1 MRLRAALPAGVVDAG
16 LASLATFLVG
26 LIAATR
32 LDAAVLGA
40 YALFFTA
47 FLVAAVVPAQL
58 LLLPAEIAALAL
70 PSPDRTGVVGRS
82 LKLAL
87 PLSAATAAVTTVAAA
102 SLTRGVPAE
111 VVLPL
116 AVGAAGTS
124 FLSPLQDHVRKMFHL
139 AGASWR
145 AALMSVIQ
153 VVGVVA
159 AIGVFTLAGVATPWI
174 PLGALTAANAVSLTG
189 GLLLRPR
196 RAAPAPRPR
205 LSLRPLLAQGRLL
218 LVVGGV
224 PVAASFLV
232 AATVTRLAGPE
243 PLGFAEAA
251 RILSQPLLVLSM
263 GLGAVIGPRSM
274 ESGARADAG
283 QARRYAIVFAL
294 LIGGA
299 SVVYG
304 VIALTPVTGA
314 RLAAIFPG
322 AYAVPGLILLTLVGN
337 TLYGIVTPY
346 RSELLGARRER
357 GLAGVEIVG
366 AAGQCLVA
374 LVAGALH
381 AYARPAATAVHGVV
395 RLAGYLR
402 LRRNVYGHSTRVTA

>member
-1 MRLRAALPAGVVDAG
+1 MRLRTALPAGVVDAG

-26 LIAATR
+26 LVAATR
-32 LDAAVLGA
+32 LDAATLGA

-47 FLVAAVVPAQL
+47 YLLAAVVPAQL

-70 PSPDRTGVVGRS
+70 PRSDRTAIVGRS
-82 LKLAL
+82 LQLAL
-87 PLSAATAAVTTVAAA
+87 PLSAFTATITTAAAAVF
-102 SLTRGVPAE
+102 TRGVTAE

-116 AVGAAGTS
+116 ALGAAGTS

-139 AGASWR
+139 AGTSWR
-145 AALMSVIQ
+145 AALMSAIQ
-153 VVGVVA
+153 VAGVLA
-159 AIGVFTLAGVATPWI
+159 AIGALTLAGVATPWI

-196 RAAPAPRPR
+196 RAAPVGRPR
-205 LSLRPLLAQGRLL
+205 LLLRPLLAQGRLL

-224 PVAASFLV
+224 PVVASFVV
-232 AATVTRLAGPE
+232 AAMVTRLAGPE

-283 QARRYAIVFAL
+283 QARRYATVFAL

-299 SVVYG
+299 SVAYG
-304 VIALTPVTGA
+304 VVALTPVTGA
-314 RLAAIFPG
+314 RLAALLPG

-337 TLYGIVTPY
+337 VLYGIVTPY
-346 RSELLGARRER
+346 RSELMGARRER

-374 LVAGALH
+374 LAAGALH

-402 LRRNVYGHSTRVTA
+402 LRRGVYGRSTRVAS

>member
-1 MRLRAALPAGVVDAG
+1 MRLRTALPAGVIDAG
-16 LASLATFLVG
+16 LASLATF
-26 LIAATR
+26 AAGVFAVAR
-32 LDAAVLGA
+32 LDAAALGA

-47 FLVAAVVPAQL
+47 FMLAAVVPAQL
-58 LLLPAEIAALAL
+58 LLLPVEIAALAL
-70 PSPDRTGVVGRS
+70 PGPDRTGMVGRS
-82 LKLAL
+82 LQLTL
-87 PLSAATAAVTTVAAA
+87 PLSAITAIVTTAAAAV
-102 SLTRGVPAE
+102 LTRGVPAE

-116 AVGAAGTS
+116 ALGAAGTS

-145 AALMSVIQ
+145 AALMSVLQ
-153 VVGVVA
+153 VAGVLA
-159 AIGVFTLAGVATPWI
+159 SIGALTLAGVATPWI

-189 GLLLRPR
+189 GLLLRPC
-196 RAAPAPRPR
+196 RAAPAALPR

-224 PVAASFLV
+224 PVVATFLV
-232 AATVTRLAGPE
+232 AAMVTRLAGPE

-283 QARRYAIVFAL
+283 QARRYAIIFAL

-299 SVVYG
+299 SVAYG
-304 VIALTPVTGA
+304 VVALTPVTGA
-314 RLAAIFPG
+314 PLAALFPG

-337 TLYGIVTPY
+337 ALYGIVTPF
-346 RSELLGARRER
+346 RSELMGARRER
-357 GLAGVEIVG
+357 GLAGVEVVG

-374 LVAGALH
+374 VAAGALH
-381 AYARPAATAVHGVV
+381 AYARPAATVVQGAV
-395 RLAGYLR
+395 RLAGYLQ
-402 LRRNVYGHSTRVTA
+402 LRRGIYRR